1 MANVSLFL
9 SCKLYLGAH
18 GRGSG
23 GGRGRFEDYK
33 GIVTSDDVFPFSS
46 LFLGV
51 PRETGILTHLR
62 KENGYGFIVC
72 ADRLLPNL
80 YVSFSPDQPQPQ
92 LHDEVFFMHLYYT
105 NNLSFCYY

>member
-33 GIVTSDDVFPFSS
+33 
-46 LFLGV
+46 GV